1 MENAPLISV
10 IIPVYN
16 VEDYLE
22 RCLESILRQTYTHL
36 EIILVDD
43 GSTDGCPKICDD
55 FQKKDSRIKVIHKE
69 NGGLSDARNKG
80 LDIATGAYISFI
92 DSDDWIDLQ
101 TYEISMEKMLTC
113 NAQIV
118 AFNVL
123 RVYEGKDF
131 TPNLSEDYEIMNAE
145 QAILTTVGNTKV
157 RTTAWNKLYRAELIG
172 SFRFLKGKLNEDEFF
187 TFRILDK
194 ADTIVY
200 LHRECYYYFQRSG
213 SIMGKYTL
221 RRLDMVDGVRERML
235 LTQRKYPSIYQETKL
250 SFCEVCLY
258 HYQMILK
265 NKNIDK
271 DGQGRKKLRQYRS
284 EVHLCRKDVVG
295 MTLLNRVS
303 FLMSNSGWG
312 LSLTAYI
319 RNILKYGM

>member
-213 SIMGKYTL
+213 SIMRKYTL